1 MLSFN
6 YRKLVPSLFRSSR
19 RKPYRRPRV
28 GECLQRRSF
37 LWLESLETRL
47 APAVLTQSTGGV
59 LSLALASGNTI
70 GISGT
75 ASHLTFTI
83 VSTTLTFTNSS
94 SDTSYAFAASTT
106 GSPVGSTSSAI
117 NGTNGPTLTAL
128 IIADAGSTGEA
139 IQFGFAGT
147 GCTLPSG
154 ATLTVID
161 SAKLTTFLNNN
172 VNTGTGSQTYGNKIT
187 VNGNSTLTGS
197 TVAFAASI
205 NDSPANT
212 HDLGVTGDASFAGT
226 VGSTPL
232 KSLSVS
238 GATSIN
244 TGSITTQGSQS
255 YSNAVTLG
263 AASVVLTSNAPGTIA
278 FGSTIAGAGDSLT
291 IQKSSGVTFGGAIG
305 SSGNAL
311 NALTVKSTGALSL
324 NQNIFAT
331 SVSFNSDT
339 GSAGGRNL
347 TVASAITI
355 QADTQSYKAGSNSA
369 SGSSVVDF
377 SRALSGTFANTLGI
391 GNPVNFTVSQDGG
404 LNGSEPANTQY
415 FSSTLT
421 GMNLTLE
428 SPNGVNPGTAANVAA
443 TNLTLLS
450 SDTIFLQT
458 DYTLNS
464 LVATAGAISP
474 TNNAVI
480 TTTAGGQSYTGQV
493 TLTTDATFDAAS
505 GGTTGTIIISGGV
518 DNNAGS
524 NVTLNMAGSATA
536 IANSSISGVISDQA
550 GTPLVTTG
558 LNLVSGTLV
567 LSGVSTYS
575 GNTNIS
581 NGATLTFGA
590 LGSLGSAAPFT
601 NVNTNTTGIF
611 DLAGT
616 AQVVGTLTGS
626 GTVRSTGGAGTVMIQ
641 NTCTFGGVIQDGT
654 GTTSLS
660 VEGGTF
666 TLSGANT
673 YSGLTSIGNGATL
686 TFSATGRLHGAATFT
701 DVNTNTSG
709 TLDVAG
715 TSQSMGH
722 LSGTGTVKST
732 GASGAVMIE
741 STSAFAGMLTD
752 GTGGTLSVSVEGSG
766 TILTLSGTSNDY
778 SGQTIISAS
787 CVLKVGASNATS
799 ANSAVTL
806 NGTGTLDLDSFDT
819 IIGGLSDDATGNAT
833 VTNSSATTAAT
844 LTLRGTGGNF
854 TGTIHGGASA
864 ATSLTVDLASG
875 VLNLTNATLSLGTF
889 TLTAGTVTAPNSTH
903 SFKVS
908 GDWTNNGGT
917 FTANGGTVD
926 FTADSGIQALDSG
939 GQGFA
944 AITHSGSGVLQLV
957 NHGLSVTSSFT
968 NAAGT
973 FDLNGQAW
981 TMTGASFSNPGNV
994 QLEGFETITGLT
1006 QDTAQGAWTYVGN
1019 NAGTTYTLRN
1029 FGPTSYF
1036 VLIIQDG
1043 NANQDTFQATADVGV
1058 AGFFYV
1064 AGGTYDAN
1072 GHTTTVAGL
1081 TKVDGGTYL
1090 ASTANQNLNGDLTVS
1105 NTRSPGTFTGGTGT
1119 VSVPNVN
1126 MDGGT
1131 LVAPS
1136 TVMDVTGNFSIT
1148 GGTFTANG
1156 GTVDF
1161 TGSATQTLD
1170 SNGQSFNNVSHTG
1183 AGVLQL
1189 VNNPLTVGG
1198 NLTNGAG
1205 AGSFDA
1211 LANHLG
1217 VMVIGQA
1224 TLGGGSFLAA
1234 TLSVGSATVINTAA
1248 ITTTGTQTYAGD
1260 VILGTGTTLTGTIV
1274 TFHNH
1279 LTLGADATHATETL
1293 KLVGSLVLST
1303 TSTLTSTFAGTGPG
1317 QFGHILVSGN
1327 TTYGNSTLAV
1337 NYSGFT
1343 PAAGD
1348 NFDIVSNG
1356 GSSLLQFANAPDSDI
1371 ANLGGVAYLSTYS
1384 GSAGGSDFILSVLT
1398 PQQRFVEALYHDEL
1412 GRPGNL
1418 NSPVDAGFWVS
1429 LLTQGTATT
1438 ADVAARVVQSSEGR
1452 DHLVKGWYQ
1461 TYLGRA
1467 PQGGEELGWVGSLQ
1481 QGQTDEQV
1489 LSQILASDEFFA
1501 DAQNLVATGT
1511 LQERYVRALY
1521 QLVLG
1526 RTASDAEVANW
1537 DPGLPQSGSAAVAL
1551 AFLTSQEYRT
1561 DLFTSYYTRLLHR
1574 APDAVGLQAW
1584 VSSNLDSSQV
1594 RIGFEASPEFFL
1606 NG

>member
-1 MLSFN
+1 MLSFS
-6 YRKLVPSLFRSSR
+6 YRKLVSSLFRSSR
-19 RKPYRRPRV
+19 RKPYGRPRV
-28 GECLQRRSF
+28 GEYSQRRSP
-37 LWLESLETRL
+37 LWLEALETRL
-47 APAVLTQSTGGV
+47 APAALTQSTGGV
-59 LSLALASGNTI
+59 LTLALASGNTI

-83 VSTTLTFTNSS
+83 VSTTMTFTNSS

-106 GSPVGSTSSAI
+106 GNPVGSTSSAI

-128 IIADAGSTGEA
+128 IISDAGSTADA

-147 GCTLPSG
+147 GCTLPAG
-154 ATLTVID
+154 TTLLVD
-161 SAKLTTFLNNN
+161 NSANLTTYLNNN
-172 VNTGTGSQTYGNKIT
+172 VNTGTGSQTYNNRIT
-187 VNGNSTLTGS
+187 INGNSTLTGS
-197 TVAFAASI
+197 TVAFASTI

-212 HDLGVTGDASFAGT
+212 HNLTITGNASFGGT

-232 KSLSVS
+232 NSLSVS
-238 GATSIN
+238 GTTSIN
-244 TGSITTQGSQS
+244 TASITTKGSQT
-255 YSNAVTLG
+255 YSHAVTLG
-263 AASVVLTSNAPGTIA
+263 APSVTLTSSAPGTIT

-291 IQKSSGVTFGGAIG
+291 IQNSSGVTLGGAIG

-311 NALTVKSTGALSL
+311 NALTVKSTGALSI

-339 GSAGGRNL
+339 GNASGGDL

-377 SRALSGTFANTLGI
+377 SGALDGTFANTLGS
-391 GNPVNFTVSQDGG
+391 GNPVSFTVSQDGA

-464 LVATAGAISP
+464 LIATARAISP

-480 TTTAGGQSYTGQV
+480 TTTAGGQTYTGQV
-493 TLTTDATFDAAS
+493 TLTTDATFTAA
-505 GGTTGTIIISGGV
+505 GAGTSGTITISGGV

-524 NVTLNMAGSATA
+524 NVTLNVAGSATA
-536 IANSSISGVISDQA
+536 IVNNSISGVISDQT
-550 GTPLVTTG
+550 GSPIVTTG
-558 LNLVSGTLV
+558 LNVASGTLV
-567 LSGVSTYS
+567 LNGVSTYS

-590 LGSLGSAAPFT
+590 LGSLSSAAPFT
-601 NVNTNTTGIF
+601 NVSTNATGIF

-616 AQVVGTLTGS
+616 GQDVGTLTGS
-626 GTVRSTGGAGTVMIQ
+626 GTVRSTGGAGAVIIQ
-641 NTCTFGGVIQDGT
+641 NTCTFDGVIQDGT

-660 VEGGTF
+660 VAGGTF

-673 YSGLTSIGNGATL
+673 YSGSTTIGNGSTL
-686 TFSATGRLHGAATFT
+686 TFSGTGSLHGAATFT
-701 DVNTNTSG
+701 DVNTTTSG

-715 TSQSMGH
+715 TSQSVGR
-722 LSGTGTVKST
+722 LSGSGTVKST
-732 GASGAVMIE
+732 GGGGAVTIE
-741 STSAFAGMLTD
+741 STSTFAGELTN

-766 TILTLSGTSNDY
+766 TTLTLSGTSNDY
-778 SGQTIISAS
+778 SGQTIVSDG
-787 CVLKVGASNATS
+787 CLLKVGAANATS

-806 NGTGTLDLDSFDT
+806 DGTGTLDLNGFGAL
-819 IIGGLSDDATGNAT
+819 IHGLSDDAAGNAI

-844 LTLRGTGGNF
+844 LTLQGTGSNF
-854 TGTIHGGASA
+854 TGAIHGGTSA
-864 ATSLTVDLASG
+864 ATSLTVNLASG
-875 VLNLTNATLSLGTF
+875 VLNLTNATLSIGTF

-926 FTADSGIQALDSG
+926 FTD
-939 GQGFA
+939 
-944 AITHSGSGVLQLV
+944 
-957 NHGLSVTSSFT
+957 
-968 NAAGT
+968 
-973 FDLNGQAW
+973 
-981 TMTGASFSNPGNV
+981 
-994 QLEGFETITGLT
+994 
-1006 QDTAQGAWTYVGN
+1006 
-1019 NAGTTYTLRN
+1019 
-1029 FGPTSYF
+1029 
-1036 VLIIQDG
+1036 
-1043 NANQDTFQATADVGV
+1043 
-1058 AGFFYV
+1058 
-1064 AGGTYDAN
+1064 
-1072 GHTTTVAGL
+1072 
-1081 TKVDGGTYL
+1081 
-1090 ASTANQNLNGDLTVS
+1090 
-1105 NTRSPGTFTGGTGT
+1105 
-1119 VSVPNVN
+1119 
-1126 MDGGT
+1126 
-1131 LVAPS
+1131 
-1136 TVMDVTGNFSIT
+1136 
-1148 GGTFTANG
+1148 
-1156 GTVDF
+1156 
-1161 TGSATQTLD
+1161 SATQTLD

-1183 AGVLQL
+1183 AGALQL

-1205 AGSFDA
+1205 AGNFDA
-1211 LANHLG
+1211 LTNHLG
-1217 VMVIGQA
+1217 VTVIGQA
-1224 TLGGGSFLAA
+1224 TLGGSSFLAA
-1234 TLSVGSATVINTAA
+1234 TLSIGGATAINTAA

-1274 TFHNH
+1274 TLHNN
-1279 LTLGADATHATETL
+1279 LTLGTDAAHATDTL
-1293 KLVGSLVLST
+1293 NVVGSFVLLD

-1317 QFGHILVSGN
+1317 QFGHILVRGGN
-1327 TTYGNSTLAV
+1327 TTYGDATLAV

-1356 GSSLLQFANAPDSDI
+1356 GSSLLQFANAPASGS
-1371 ANLGGVAYLSTYS
+1371 ANFGGVAYLTTYS
-1384 GSAGGSDFILSVLT
+1384 GSAGGSDFILSDLT

-1412 GRPGNL
+1412 GRPGDL
-1418 NSPVDAGFWVS
+1418 NSQVDAGFWVN
-1429 LLTQGTATT
+1429 LLNQGTATT
-1438 ADVAARVVQSSEGR
+1438 AVVADRVVRSSEAR
-1452 DHLVKGWYQ
+1452 DHLVKGWFQ

-1467 PQGGEELGWVGSLQ
+1467 PLGGEELGWVSALL
-1481 QGQTDEQV
+1481 QGQTEEQV

-1511 LQERYVRALY
+1511 PQERYVEALY
-1521 QLVLG
+1521 QLVLR
-1526 RTASDAEVANW
+1526 RTGSGPEVAYW
-1537 DPGLPQSGSAAVAL
+1537 DRGLPQSGSAAVAL
-1551 AFLTSQEYRT
+1551 GFLTSLEYRK
-1561 DLFTSYYTRLLHR
+1561 DLFTSYYTTLLHR
-1574 APDAVGLQAW
+1574 ASDALGLQAW
-1584 VSSNLDSSQV
+1584 VSSNLDASQV

-1606 NG
+1606 NGYAGLLPG